1 MRGGNPCREIQSH
14 RGPGRNQEGG
24 QPVHQACRKLCSRPG
39 KKRQQNQRG
48 CRPRGADDFQPHA
61 QARGGEHG
69 EQPHQQDRAQVR
81 GQRGL
86 SREPPQ
92 GRKPRGAVTDTGF
105 QCGPPSIDQIVADV
119 AFHVRPA
126 VCPRSPRRLGCCGRR
141 ATVREAHMFDRRAGH
156 LLFVQWAAT
165 GNLLHDP
172 AIVIAAGKAHPCVD
186 AGRVLPQD
194 MLDHA
199 LALHEFL
206 PVQHGQLA
214 ETENALLYREFVG
227 RLVWAGSGERAGYP
241 GTGWGSE
248 GGERGAGS
256 WQSDSL
262 LPAPSSLLLRQA
274 AEVVDQAQ
282 PQHAA
287 HRPQFRQRQRRHGL
301 VGAEKML
308 QTLLVELR
316 IEMGDQLPRQA
327 VDARQTFAA
336 HVEKARQ
343 LAESPIAEIPP
354 RRSHQLPKPAEV
366 VNQPRAGG
374 RDRALLGRRPPQTI
388 ERILQDAPVVVQPGQ
403 QRIAALAVSQPM
415 RKREFHRQLGQ
426 RLPVNFSVRRS
437 CGRWRVGKWRL
448 RRQRTGCVRRVAWGL
463 PRPQWALGVSG
474 GQGSHWG
481 GLQSIRL
488 RQSVGWGRAS
498 LRAPAHPCPRSWWAG
513 AASSLVPPYV
523 LVSEVK
529 RQQSLLPPG
538 QGSAVRDQVVVAI
551 RIGEQ

>member
-1 MRGGNPCREIQSH
+1 MHCFIESSSAASF
-14 RGPGRNQEGG
+14 G
-24 QPVHQACRKLCSRPG
+24 QG
-39 KKRQQNQRG
+39 
-48 CRPRGADDFQPHA
+48 
-61 QARGGEHG
+61 
-69 EQPHQQDRAQVR
+69 
-81 GQRGL
+81 
-86 SREPPQ
+86 
-92 GRKPRGAVTDTGF
+92 
-105 QCGPPSIDQIVADV
+105 
-119 AFHVRPA
+119 
-126 VCPRSPRRLGCCGRR
+126 
-141 ATVREAHMFDRRAGH
+141 
-156 LLFVQWAAT
+156 
-165 GNLLHDP
+165 
-172 AIVIAAGKAHPCVD
+172 
-186 AGRVLPQD
+186 
-194 MLDHA
+194 
-199 LALHEFL
+199 
-206 PVQHGQLA
+206 
-214 ETENALLYREFVG
+214 
-227 RLVWAGSGERAGYP
+227 AGSGP
-241 GTGWGSE
+241 GTQELGGGVK

-316 IEMGDQLPRQA
+316 IEMGDQFPRQA

-374 RDRALLGRRPPQTI
+374 RDRALLGRRPPKRSNASCKTRRLSSSRASSGLRPWRSASRCESASSIASWASGSGQ
-388 ERILQDAPVVVQPGQ
+388 LQCTPKLRTMARRKV
-403 QRIAALAVSQPM
+403 AVATATD
-415 RKREFHRQLGQ
+415 
-426 RLPVNFSVRRS
+426 RLVRRM
-437 CGRWRVGKWRL
+437 
-448 RRQRTGCVRRVAWGL
+448 AWGL

-498 LRAPAHPCPRSWWAG
+498 EDPPPFQISWWAG
-513 AASSLVPPYV
+513 TALAGPTLRLSLRSKASAIVAAAGAGFCGPGSGSSCHPD
-523 LVSEVK
+523 
-529 RQQSLLPPG
+529 R
-538 QGSAVRDQVVVAI
+538 
-551 RIGEQ
+551 